1 MIIINIFN
9 YSIIIHKR
17 KPSYNE
23 MERDVNYQLAKDGFY
38 DHQR

>member
-17 KPSYNE
+17 KPIYEE
-23 MERDVNYQLAKDGFY
+23 MEQRVNQELAKDGFY
-38 DHQR
+38 DHKR